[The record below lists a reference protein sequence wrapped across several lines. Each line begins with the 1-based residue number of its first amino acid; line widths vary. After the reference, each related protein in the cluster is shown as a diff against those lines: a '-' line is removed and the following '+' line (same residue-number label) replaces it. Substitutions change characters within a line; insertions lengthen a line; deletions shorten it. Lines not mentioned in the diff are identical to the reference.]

1 MEEIVKDVF
10 IALGIVGAVSL
21 LAGILLAIASHFFHV
36 EEDEK
41 AKRLRECLPGI
52 NCGACGYKG
61 CDDYAAAMAE
71 GRAKP
76 SLCIPGAEDVARE
89 LADILGVEAEEP
101 VDVVAFVHCNGNC
114 EATAKKAIYEGIPTC
129 QAASMLYGGPD
140 ACTYGCLGFGDCAAA
155 CPSQAICILDGIAHV
170 DTSAC
175 LGCGL
180 CVTVCPKRIISLVP
194 QETNTVVMCSSR
206 DKGADARKLCANA
219 CIGCKKC
226 EKNCDVQAIRVE
238 NNLAVINYDQCT
250 RCGRCVEGCP
260 TGCLKSVFFP
270 DLPPREERDPV

>member
-1 MEEIVKDVF
+1 MAIDIDIKSVFYGRREILRNISF
-10 IALGIVGAVSL
+10 ALTSPSLTAVIGRNGSGKSTL
-21 LAGILLAIASHFFHV
+21 ISAISGLA
-36 EEDEK
+36 
-41 AKRLRECLPGI
+41 R
-52 NCGACGYKG
+52 Y
-61 CDDYAAAMAE
+61 E
-71 GRAKP
+71 GR
-76 SLCIPGAEDVARE
+76 
-89 LADILGVEAEEP
+89 
-101 VDVVAFVHCNGNC
+101 
-114 EATAKKAIYEGIPTC
+114 
-129 QAASMLYGGPD
+129 
-140 ACTYGCLGFGDCAAA
+140 
-155 CPSQAICILDGIAHV
+155 
-170 DTSAC
+170 
-175 LGCGL
+175 
-180 CVTVCPKRIISLVP
+180 VTVEGDEVNSTDRKTLATRISLVP